1 MKKIYKTPEMVMIEI
16 DNLSLMA
23 AVSGP
28 TIDPGTAIKPGSSDA
43 KGFDFF
49 APVEEQ
55 EESTRVSTTN
65 EEEWD
70 DFEEEEI

>member
-1 MKKIYKTPEMVMIEI
+1 MAKIYIQPETVIIEI

-28 TIDPGTAIKPGSSDA
+28 PINTDPITPGSSDA
-43 KGFDFF
+43 RSFDFF
-49 APVEEQ
+49 AAPVEEQ
-55 EESTRVSTTN
+55 EESTKVSVTN

-70 DFEEEEI
+70 DFEEEE